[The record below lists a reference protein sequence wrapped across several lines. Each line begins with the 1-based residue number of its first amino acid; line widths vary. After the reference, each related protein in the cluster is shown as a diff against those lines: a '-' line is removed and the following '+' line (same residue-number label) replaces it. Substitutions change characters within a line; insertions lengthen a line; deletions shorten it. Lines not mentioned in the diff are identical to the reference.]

1 MLRTHLRNR
10 YNKERTPGNLNAF
23 KKQRNKCVKTLR
35 QAKRNYCVNLDV
47 KSITDNR
54 TFWKTVKLLFSE
66 EVQTSSD
73 ITLVENGSLIS
84 DDFKVAEIMN
94 DYFVNI
100 TETLGISKDV
110 GNASPIIE
118 DTDPVERAV
127 RKNRSHPS
135 IQRIRANASQTNKF
149 DLQKTSVMKVGQR
162 IRKLKPNKATPYGKV
177 PVRILKQNSGIFQT
191 I

>member
-1 MLRTHLRNR
+1 
-10 YNKERTPGNLNAF
+10 
-23 KKQRNKCVKTLR
+23 
-35 QAKRNYCVNLDV
+35 
-47 KSITDNR
+47 
-54 TFWKTVKLLFSE
+54 
-66 EVQTSSD
+66 
-73 ITLVENGSLIS
+73 
-84 DDFKVAEIMN
+84 MN

-127 RKNRSHPS
+127 RKHRSHPS